1 MKSMNLKQFA
11 DLGGCK
17 VVLCGPGWGGRYG
30 YTTSDCPEVT
40 ECGYKTKTEARKQ
53 WLQNT
58 FGEVLGNAVMQ
69 LLESSNVK
77 GEGTVSGPAVS
88 GSLTADITGPP

>member
-1 MKSMNLKQFA
+1 MFTRLPRPKPMVTMF
-11 DLGGCK
+11 CR
-17 VVLCGPGWGGRYG
+17 VLA
-30 YTTSDCPEVT
+30 VT